1 MNGAEDEKGNHPL
14 GEQSHWQKH
23 KGDQQLLGM
32 FWGLEY
38 FSLYWTQ
45 FSLGC
50 QCVPTHIHILLHT
63 SGPIALFL
71 RNASPSYLLPIEQGK
86 SWETNEPIP
95 SSFSTGNL
103 PECAYLGSPTFLMSQ
118 NGFINS
124 HLTPQCDVLHLL
136 IGVCMTCHC
145 TECSSNWGTECSL
158 WVNDKW

>member
-1 MNGAEDEKGNHPL
+1 MRKGTIHWGNNHTDKSTKVINSCWECS
-14 GEQSHWQKH
+14 GGQNISACIE
-23 KGDQQLLGM
+23 
-32 FWGLEY
+32 
-38 FSLYWTQ
+38 Q

-50 QCVPTHIHILLHT
+50 QCVPTYMCTLLHT
-63 SGPIALFL
+63 SGMIALFL
-71 RNASPSYLLPIEQGK
+71 RNASPSYLLPTEQGK

-103 PECAYLGSPTFLMSQ
+103 PECAYLGSSTFSMSQ

-145 TECSSNWGTECSL
+145 TECSSN
-158 WVNDKW
+158 